1 MKKLN
6 INPKGLKTGDCVVK
20 AIAYAMGKGGLK
32 WKVK

>member
-6 INPKGLKTGDCVVK
+6 INPKGLKTGDCVIR
-20 AIAYAMGKGGLK
+20 AIAYAMDKVGLK